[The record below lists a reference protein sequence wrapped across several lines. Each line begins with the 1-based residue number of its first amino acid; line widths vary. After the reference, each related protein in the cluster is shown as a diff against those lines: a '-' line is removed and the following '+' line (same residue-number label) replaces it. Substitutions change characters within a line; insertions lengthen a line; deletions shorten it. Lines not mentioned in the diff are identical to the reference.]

1 LLDLEL
7 DSLLDLLYQKVSER
21 FIQMS
26 AAFKFFDQDNSL
38 SINFIEFYSALDR
51 IRMKVTEGQARK
63 MFDYLDKNRSGD
75 LTYNE
80 FCEIC
85 EERRRKIDNF

>member
-1 LLDLEL
+1 
-7 DSLLDLLYQKVSER
+7 
-21 FIQMS
+21 
-26 AAFKFFDQDNSL
+26 
-38 SINFIEFYSALDR
+38 
-51 IRMKVTEGQARK
+51 
-63 MFDYLDKNRSGD
+63 LDKNRNGD